1 MIPSFLFRD
10 LISLRISTRS
20 LASRLESG
28 SSIRTS
34 GRSETSTRGQRLV
47 GEAGYLDLPFDDTK
61 RVVDWVR
68 NLQIPEELREQYG
81 YMEITDE
88 MRANFLGLN
97 LARLA
102 KIEPTKRV

>member
-1 MIPSFLFRD
+1 M
-10 LISLRISTRS
+10 
-20 LASRLESG
+20 G
-28 SSIRTS
+28 
-34 GRSETSTRGQRLV
+34 
-47 GEAGYLDLPFDDTK
+47 LDLPFDDTK

-88 MRANFLGLN
+88 IRAGILGKN

-102 KIEPTKRV
+102 GIEPTRRVGKGAK